1 MVHVHV
7 NIGIFVKSNEFKQ
20 VNMSIGFKTIKQFIM
35 IDVNSIIVH
44 LYGSQSQFF
53 ISVYSL

>member
-1 MVHVHV
+1 MVHV

-53 ISVYSL
+53 ISVYLL